1 MLYPFKKERACM
13 FEMYERS
20 EGHLLGWK
28 NDAAI
33 EFCGSPL
40 IRKMYERTGEHPV
53 QIKDYSI
60 LAVK

>member
-1 MLYPFKKERACM
+1 M